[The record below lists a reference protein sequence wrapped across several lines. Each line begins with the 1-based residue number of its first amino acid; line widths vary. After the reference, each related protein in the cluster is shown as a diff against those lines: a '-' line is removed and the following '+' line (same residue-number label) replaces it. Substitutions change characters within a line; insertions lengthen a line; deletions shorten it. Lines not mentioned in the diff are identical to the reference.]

1 MAEDVEEQVVIG
13 EDTAASGA
21 DAEVLG
27 HHLRSRA
34 KVFREMPPGPL
45 FFGRLDREDGQVH
58 HIGRRRIAEHPS
70 APPLVVDWRAPV
82 SRAYY
87 QAGPQDPQG
96 VVRRRRFGWAPGSL
110 GATEDLTALED
121 ERLAGVRAVGE
132 VPVVAPPAGASPA
145 GAVPVGEAP
154 VGEAPAGASPPGA
167 SPGGEGPPGDGSAGE
182 VSADVGPADVGPA
195 GVGSA
200 GVGSAGVGSAG
211 EGTGGPAAAEPGVS
225 AILAGEIERPRV
237 GPMRDIAATLQ
248 PEQDD
253 LVRSGPADSLCVQG
267 APGTGKT
274 AVGLHRAAYLLYTHP
289 QRLQRSGLLVLGPNR
304 TFLSYIS
311 EVLPALGET
320 GVRQSTVAEEIA
332 RHEVRAEDDEAA
344 ARIKHDPRMAEV
356 LRRVLYARV
365 DPAPAEDLAV
375 PDGSYRWRVPAHE
388 LAAIVAGVRAEAPPY
403 AVGRERV
410 RARIV
415 RSLQLRAER
424 RAGPQGAAWVRR
436 IERARPVS
444 AAVEACWPK
453 VTPEEVLA
461 AFLTDPDAFLADP
474 DATGPD
480 GTGSGATG
488 PDMTGSGAPGSDG
501 TRPDGELLTADERTA
516 VRWARPPRSYRSARW
531 SSADLVLLDELAGL
545 IERPEGYG
553 HLVVDE
559 AQDLSP
565 MECRAIARRADFGSL
580 TVLGDLAQGTTPW
593 AARDWREQLAH
604 LGKPDAAVV
613 PLTTGYRVPAAVVDL
628 ANRLLPELGAGVP
641 AGRSLRAGGAVGV
654 RRVADLVEGAAD
666 AVRAALAE
674 EGSVGV
680 IATDALAG
688 RLREAGIEGLD
699 GADGPGGAD
708 AFGGPGG
715 FGGSDGSGGA
725 DGLPAGSHGSD
736 GSHGLAGSHG
746 SGGPGGSGGSGRR
759 GGRAGRVSVVP
770 ASLAKGL
777 EYDHVVV
784 VEPAAI
790 VAAEPRG
797 LHRLYVVLTR
807 AVSRLDLVHSE
818 PLPTA
823 LRR

>member
-1 MAEDVEEQVVIG
+1 MKSLRHDLDRERTHHDACRAALVRMTEDVEEQVVIG

-58 HIGRRRIAEHPS
+58 HIGRRRIAEHPA

-96 VVRRRRFGWAPGSL
+96 VLRRRRFGWAPGSL
-110 GATEDLTALED
+110 GASEDLTALED
-121 ERLAGVRAVGE
+121 EHLTGVRPTAG
-132 VPVVAPPAGASPA
+132 PSSAAGGRGSSRAAGAEGA
-145 GAVPVGEAP
+145 G
-154 VGEAPAGASPPGA
+154 APAGAAGPG
-167 SPGGEGPPGDGSAGE
+167 
-182 VSADVGPADVGPA
+182 
-195 GVGSA
+195 
-200 GVGSAGVGSAG
+200 
-211 EGTGGPAAAEPGVS
+211 
-225 AILAGEIERPRV
+225 AILASEIERPRV

-248 PEQDD
+248 PEQDE

-320 GVRQSTVAEEIA
+320 GVRQSTVDDEIA
-332 RHEVRAEDDEAA
+332 RHEVRAEDGPAA
-344 ARIKHDPRMAEV
+344 ARVKHDVRMAQV
-356 LRRVLYARV
+356 LRRALYARV
-365 DPAPAEDLAV
+365 DPAPAEDLVV
-375 PDGSYRWRVPAHE
+375 PDGSYQWRVPARE
-388 LAAIVAGVRAEAPPY
+388 LAAIVAAVREEAPPY
-403 AVGRERV
+403 ATGRERV

-415 RSLQLRAER
+415 RALQLRAER
-424 RAGPQGAAWVRR
+424 RAGVLGAAWVRR
-436 IERARPVS
+436 VERARPVS
-444 AAVEACWPK
+444 ACVDACWPK

-461 AFLTDPDAFLADP
+461 EVLTDPRDP
-474 DATGPD
+474 
-480 GTGSGATG
+480 
-488 PDMTGSGAPGSDG
+488 
-501 TRPDGELLTADERTA
+501 LLDEAERA
-516 VRWARPPRSYRSARW
+516 ALRWARAPRSFRSARW
-531 SSADLVLLDELAGL
+531 SAADLVLLDELAGL
-545 IERPEGYG
+545 VERPEGYA
-553 HLVVDE
+553 HIVVDE

-565 MECRAIARRADFGSL
+565 MECRVIARRADFGSL

-604 LGKPDAAVV
+604 LGKPGAAVV

-641 AGRSLRAGGAVGV
+641 AGRSLRAGGEVTV
-654 RRVADLVEGAAD
+654 RRVGDVVAGVTA
-666 AVRAALAE
+666 AVRAALTE

-680 IATDALAG
+680 IAADAAVAG
-688 RLREAGIEGLD
+688 LTEGLARGLGVGEGVPEGLGED
-699 GADGPGGAD
+699 VPERRGAGA
-708 AFGGPGG
+708 
-715 FGGSDGSGGA
+715 
-725 DGLPAGSHGSD
+725 
-736 GSHGLAGSHG
+736 
-746 SGGPGGSGGSGRR
+746 SGGPGEG
-759 GGRAGRVSVVP
+759 AGLPCRVSVVP

-784 VEPAAI
+784 AEPAAI

-807 AVSRLDLVHSE
+807 AVSRLDLVHRE
-818 PLPTA
+818 PLPA
-823 LRR
+823 PLERKGR